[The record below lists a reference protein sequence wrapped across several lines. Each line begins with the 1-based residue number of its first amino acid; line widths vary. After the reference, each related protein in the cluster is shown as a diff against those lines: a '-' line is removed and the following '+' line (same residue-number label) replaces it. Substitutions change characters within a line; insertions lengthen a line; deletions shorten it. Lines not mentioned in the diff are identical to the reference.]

1 MRKKEAGVTRM
12 AKYSIGVDYGTQS
25 GRAVLVEI
33 GTGKEIATSVKP
45 YTHGVMDE
53 FLPDGV
59 TKLENDW
66 ALQHPTDYME
76 VLQVTIPD
84 VLKQA
89 NISPEDVI
97 GLGIDF
103 TACTVL
109 PINEFGTPL
118 CLTEEFK
125 NHPHAFVK
133 LWKHH
138 AAQDEANR
146 LNEVAEA
153 RGEKFL
159 QRYGGKISSEWL
171 FPKLWQI
178 LNEAPE
184 IYEAT
189 DQFVEATDWVT
200 YQLTGELK
208 RNSCTAG
215 YKAIWHKQD
224 SYPSK
229 EFFKA
234 LDERLENVVEEK
246 LSTDI
251 YPIGSKAGELTEQAA
266 KMIGLK
272 PGTAIA
278 IANVDAHVAVP
289 AVGITEPGKLLMI
302 MGTST
307 CHILLG
313 EEEKVVP
320 GMCGVVEDGVIPG
333 FMGYEAGQS
342 CVGDHFEWFTEN
354 CVPASYY
361 EEAEAKGM
369 NIHQL
374 LTEKAAKLEVG
385 ESGLIALDWWNGNRS
400 TLVDADLTGVLLG
413 ATLLTK
419 PEEIYRTLIEA
430 TAFGTRTIVD
440 AFRGNGVPIH
450 EVYACGGIAEKNAL
464 MMQIYADVLNMEIRI
479 SASSQTPALGSAM
492 FGAVAA
498 GKERGGYDDIKDAAK
513 EMARLKDTVYRPNQK
528 NTEVYSQ
535 LFAEY
540 TRLYD
545 YFGRGAND
553 VMKNLKKIKRE
564 SVTQKDKV
572 TQ

>member
-1 MRKKEAGVTRM
+1 M

-25 GRAVLVEI
+25 GRAVLVDVA
-33 GTGKEIATSVKP
+33 TGREVATAVKP

-53 FLPDGV
+53 YLPDGT

-66 ALQHPTDYME
+66 ALQHPADYLE
-76 VLQVTIPD
+76 VLQVTIPE

-89 NISPEDVI
+89 EVSPEDVI

-109 PINEFGTPL
+109 PMDENGTPL
-118 CLTEEFK
+118 CFKEEFSQS
-125 NHPHAFVK
+125 PHSYVK

-138 AAQDEANR
+138 AAQDEANQ
-146 LNEVAEA
+146 LNEIAEQ

-159 QRYGGKISSEWL
+159 QRYGGKISSEWMI
-171 FPKLWQI
+171 PKVWQI
-178 LNEAPE
+178 VNEAPD
-184 IYEAT
+184 IYEAA
-189 DQFVEATDWVT
+189 DQILEATDWVIF
-200 YQLTGELK
+200 QLTGAVK

-215 YKAIWHKQD
+215 YKAIWHKQEG
-224 SYPSK
+224 YPSR

-234 LDERLENVVEEK
+234 LDPRLENVVEEK
-246 LSTDI
+246 LSQQI
-251 YPIGSKAGELTEQAA
+251 YSIGSKAGEITEKAAELT
-266 KMIGLK
+266 GLK
-272 PGTAIA
+272 PGTAVA

-313 EEEKVVP
+313 EEEKMVP

-333 FMGYEAGQS
+333 YMGYEAGQS

-354 CVPASYY
+354 CVPESYHQ
-361 EEAEAKGM
+361 EAREKGV
-369 NIHQL
+369 NIHVL
-374 LTEKAAKLEVG
+374 LTEKAQKLKVG
-385 ESGLIALDWWNGNRS
+385 ESGLLALDWWNGNRS

-419 PEEIYRTLIEA
+419 PEEIYRALIEA
-430 TAFGTRTIVD
+430 TAYGTRMIVET
-440 AFRGNGVPIH
+440 FRKYGVPIN

-464 MMQIYADVLNMEIRI
+464 MMQIYADVLNMDIKI

-498 GKERGGYDDIKDAAK
+498 GSERGGYESITDAAK
-513 EMARLKDTVYRPNQK
+513 VMGRVKDDIYQPVSHNA
-528 NTEVYSQ
+528 EVYDQ
-535 LFAEY
+535 LYTEY
-540 TRLYD
+540 ARLYD
-545 YFGRGAND
+545 YFGRGENN
-553 VMKNLKKIKRE
+553 VMKTLKKIKKE
-564 SVTQKDKV
+564 SL
-572 TQ
+572 